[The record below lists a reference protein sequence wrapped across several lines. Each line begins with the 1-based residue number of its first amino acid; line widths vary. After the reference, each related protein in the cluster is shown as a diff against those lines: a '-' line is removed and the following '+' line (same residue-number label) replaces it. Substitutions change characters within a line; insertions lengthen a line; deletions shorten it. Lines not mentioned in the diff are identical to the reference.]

1 MSDAERAAALEAIQL
16 ELFALDRE
24 YGDLVADFYA
34 KRRQIL
40 RRRQLILLT
49 ERLAGE
55 GMKLCRKCGAEK
67 DVKKFYQEARY
78 ADGRRPYCIECDSAR
93 ARARYRKGNV
103 ISRGKV
109 A

>member
-1 MSDAERAAALEAIQL
+1 MSESERAAALEAIQL

-24 YGDLVADFYA
+24 YADVVADFYA
-34 KRRQIL
+34 KRREIL
-40 RRRQLILLT
+40 KRRLLILHT
-49 ERLAGE
+49 ERVARE

-67 DVKKFYQEARY
+67 NVREFYQEARY

-93 ARARYRKGNV
+93 AKGRYRKGNV
-103 ISRGKV
+103 IARGRV